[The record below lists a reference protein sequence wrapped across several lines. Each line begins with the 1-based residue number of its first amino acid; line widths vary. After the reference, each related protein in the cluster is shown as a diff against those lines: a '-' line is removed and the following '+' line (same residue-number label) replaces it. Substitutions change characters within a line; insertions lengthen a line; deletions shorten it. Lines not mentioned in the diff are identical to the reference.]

1 MSGTVVA
8 TMAFAPLLI
17 LAGCRNDMHVQPK
30 ILPLSHSDFFEDGR
44 GSRTPPAGTI
54 ARGQLRDDTYLY
66 TGMMNGKPGDVM
78 PFPATR
84 EVLERG
90 RERFNIYCTPCHSQL
105 GDGNGMIVQ
114 RGFRRPPSFH
124 EPRLRQAPLG
134 HFYDVMT
141 NGSSAS
147 CRIMPRRSTPTTA
160 GRLRP
165 TYGRCSS
172 ARTRRPTQRQ
182 AQRRGRSEQQR
193 AHRESGLHGAC
204 DRAGVAAARAA
215 GRGGVRHRG
224 RDRVHRRAATGHALV
239 PAGLHVLPRADAGG
253 DGAADGVALD
263 GRRLGR
269 GGAAHLGSSAWA
281 RCRCWRRRSSRS
293 FSAPTGT

>member
-1 MSGTVVA
+1 MWGTVVA

-30 ILPLSHSDFFEDGR
+30 ILPLSRSDFFDDGR
-44 GSRTPPAGTI
+44 GSRTPPPGTI

-66 TGMMNGKPGDVM
+66 TGMMSGKPGDVM

-90 RERFNIYCTPCHSQL
+90 RERFEIYCTPCHSRL

-141 NGSSAS
+141 NGRGA
-147 CRIMPRRSTPTTA
+147 MPDYAAQVNTKDRWAIAAYIRALQFSQNPTA
-160 GRLRP
+160 NAVP
-165 TYGRCSS
+165 V
-172 ARTRRPTQRQ
+172 
-182 AQRRGRSEQQR
+182 
-193 AHRESGLHGAC
+193 
-204 DRAGVAAARAA
+204 VAERKK
-215 GRGGVRHRG
+215 
-224 RDRVHRRAATGHALV
+224 
-239 PAGLHVLPRADAGG
+239 
-253 DGAADGVALD
+253 
-263 GRRLGR
+263 
-269 GGAAHLGSSAWA
+269 
-281 RCRCWRRRSSRS
+281 
-293 FSAPTGT
+293 